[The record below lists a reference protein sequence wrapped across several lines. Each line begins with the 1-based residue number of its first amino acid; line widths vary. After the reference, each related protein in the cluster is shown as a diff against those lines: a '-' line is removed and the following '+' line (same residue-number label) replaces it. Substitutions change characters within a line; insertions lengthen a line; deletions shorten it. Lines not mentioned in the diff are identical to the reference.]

1 MLTALWGTIINALAI
16 IAAGV
21 LGIFLPKMPETMHR
35 TVIQAIGIFTCVLG
49 VGMALKGEETLYLV
63 ISLAGGTLLGE
74 AIGVERG
81 FERVGAWLERKVGG
95 EGSGKVG
102 QAFVTS
108 TLIFCIG
115 AMAILGPIESAT
127 GQGHSL
133 LYTKSIMDGMITL
146 ILASTL
152 GIGVIFSAPAVFVY
166 QGVIALGA
174 FWFAL
179 RLDPVSLSAAVREIS
194 AVGGVLIVG
203 VGLNLL
209 EIKKI
214 RVANMLPALV
224 AMALFMAFRFV
235 LE

>member
-1 MLTALWGTIINALAI
+1 VFTALWGTIINALAI
-16 IAAGV
+16 AAASILGV
-21 LGIFLPKMPETMHR
+21 FLPKMPETMHR

-49 VGMALKGEETLYLV
+49 AGMALKGEESLLLV
-63 ISLAGGTLLGE
+63 ISLALGTLLGE
-74 AIGVERG
+74 AVGVERS
-81 FERVGAWLERKVGG
+81 FERIGAWLERKVGG
-95 EGSGKVG
+95 AGSGKVG
-102 QAFVTS
+102 PAFVTS

-152 GIGVIFSAPAVFVY
+152 GIGVIFSAPAVLLY
-166 QGVIALGA
+166 QGAIALAA
-174 FWFAL
+174 FWFAGQFNPAVL
-179 RLDPVSLSAAVREIS
+179 ASAVKEIS
-194 AVGGVLIVG
+194 AAGGVMIVG

-224 AMALFMAFRFV
+224 VMALFMVFLR
-235 LE
+235 

>member
-1 MLTALWGTIINALAI
+1 MITALWGTIVNALAI
-16 IAAGV
+16 IAASV

-35 TVIQAIGIFTCVLG
+35 TVIQGIGIFTCVLG
-49 VGMALKGEETLYLV
+49 AGMALKGEETLYLV
-63 ISLAGGTLLGE
+63 VSLAVGTLLGE
-74 AIGVERG
+74 AVGVERG
-81 FERVGAWLERKVGG
+81 FERIGGWLESKVGKA
-95 EGSGKVG
+95 GSGKVG

-133 LYTKSIMDGMITL
+133 LYTKSIMDGTITL
-146 ILASTL
+146 ILASIL
-152 GIGVIFSAPAVFVY
+152 GIGVIFSAPAVFLY

-174 FWFAL
+174 AWFAL
-179 RLDPVSLSAAVREIS
+179 QFDPAALAAAVREIS
-194 AVGGVLIVG
+194 AVGGVMIVG

-209 EIKKI
+209 EIKKV

-224 AMALFMAFRFV
+224 VMALFMAFR
-235 LE
+235 

>member
-1 MLTALWGTIINALAI
+1 MFMSLWGTIINALAI
-16 IAAGV
+16 VAASL
-21 LGIFLPKMPETMHR
+21 LGLVLPKMPETMHR

-49 VGMALKGEETLYLV
+49 AGMALKGEEPLYLV
-63 ISLAGGTLLGE
+63 VSLAAGTLIGE
-74 AIGVERG
+74 AVGVERG
-81 FERVGAWLERKVGG
+81 FERAGAWLERKVGAA
-95 EGSGKVG
+95 GSGKVG
-102 QAFVTS
+102 EGFVTA

-133 LYTKSIMDGMITL
+133 LYTKSIMDGMVAL

-166 QGVIALGA
+166 QGAIALAA
-174 FWFAL
+174 FWFAGRFSPGAL
-179 RLDPVSLSAAVREIS
+179 ALTVREIS
-194 AVGGVLIVG
+194 AVGGVMIVG

-224 AMALFMAFRFV
+224 VMALLMALLR
-235 LE
+235 